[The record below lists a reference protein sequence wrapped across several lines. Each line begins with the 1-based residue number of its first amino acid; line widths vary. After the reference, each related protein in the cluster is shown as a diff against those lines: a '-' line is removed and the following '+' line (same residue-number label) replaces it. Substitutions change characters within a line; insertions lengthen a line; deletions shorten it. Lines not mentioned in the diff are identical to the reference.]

1 MSLNFNFS
9 QVKDSADL
17 YDENGHLKG
26 IASTMPFILMAIGI
40 REITQKNKG
49 DVLNRIRLY
58 ENLFGPLT
66 TTGYVFTQEK
76 IDRFIGMR
84 TNVSNETFL
93 QWSKRMVEHF
103 LRDFERIERM
113 KAQVK
118 FITE

>member
-9 QVKDSADL
+9 QVKSSASL
-17 YDENGHLKG
+17 YDADGHLKG
-26 IASTMPFILMAIGI
+26 IASTMPFVLMAIGI
-40 REITQKNKG
+40 HEITQKNKG

-66 TTGYVFTQEK
+66 TGYTFTQEK

-113 KAQVK
+113 KEHAK
-118 FITE
+118 